1 MDKKN
6 YQMIPVS
13 KLELNNGQID
23 GLPKN
28 PRFIKDERFAALLKS
43 IQDSLEF
50 LEAKMLKVYPMD
62 NGHYIVIG
70 GNMRLRACKE
80 LGYKEL
86 PCYVFPVE
94 TPVEKLRE
102 FTIKDNLLFG
112 QNDWDILA
120 NEFDVDELTD
130 WGLECDF
137 LNDVTIDDEKEEEKE
152 LPKDLSDEVE
162 VSFRIEVTCA
172 DEAEQE
178 ELYNR
183 FIEEGLTCRILTL

>member
-13 KLELNNGQID
+13 KLELNNGQIE

-28 PRFIKDERFAALLKS
+28 PRFIKDERFSALLKS
-43 IQDSLEF
+43 IQDSPEF
-50 LEAKMLKVYPMD
+50 LEAKMLKVYPMN

-120 NEFDVDELTD
+120 NEWEVDELTD

-137 LNDVTIDDEKEEEKE
+137 LLEDKFEIEEEKE
-152 LPKDLSDEVE
+152 EKLPKDLSDDVEKAFKIE
-162 VSFRIEVTCA
+162 VSCN

-183 FIEEGLTCRILTL
+183 FVEEGLTCRILTL

>member
-13 KLELNNGQID
+13 KLELNNGQIE

-43 IQDSLEF
+43 IQDSPEF

-120 NEFDVDELTD
+120 NEWEVDELTD

-137 LNDVTIDDEKEEEKE
+137 LIEDKFEIEENKEEK
-152 LPKDLSDEVE
+152 LPKDLSDDVEKAFKIE
-162 VSFRIEVTCA
+162 VSCN

-183 FIEEGLTCRILTL
+183 FIEDGLVCRILTL